1 MAFNPA
7 EFRKNFPYFQQPN
20 AAVYLDSAATSLKPQ
35 ALIDATVAFYQS
47 AGSVHRS
54 QYDEQQTTS
63 YEQARTRVKKLINA
77 ESEQSII
84 WTSGTTHAINLVANG
99 LQPQLTPQDEIIISE
114 AEHHANFVSWQQLSQ
129 KTGAKLIILPLQTNG
144 VIDDRALKSA
154 VQKNCKIVALTMMSN
169 VTGVVQPLADLIPII
184 RRQSNAFIL
193 ADAAQ
198 AINHLAIDLQ
208 QLDVDFLTFSAHKI
222 YGPTG
227 LGVLAGK
234 LTALN
239 QLQPLLFGGKMVQK
253 VSAQQTEFAE
263 LPYKLEAGTP
273 NIAGVIGFN
282 AVLEW
287 LEKWDNNAAHQ
298 YVAQLS
304 EQIIARLQQ
313 YPACQLFAYG
323 DRSPIISFLFKHI
336 DLSDLAT
343 LLSEQNIALRAGEHC
358 AQPYLARLGQRG
370 TLRLSLAPYNNEQ
383 DIEHFFNALDNA
395 LALLD

>member
-1 MAFNPA
+1 MAFNPT
-7 EFRKNFPYFQQPN
+7 EFRKNFPYFQQSN

-54 QYDEQQTTS
+54 QYDEQQTTR

-99 LQPQLTPQDEIIISE
+99 LLPQITPQDEIIISE

-129 KTGAKLIILPLQTNG
+129 KTGARLIVLPLQTNG

-169 VTGVVQPLADLIPII
+169 VTGVMQPLADLIPII

-198 AINHLAIDLQ
+198 AINHLSLDLQ

-253 VSAQQTEFAE
+253 VSPQQTEFAE

-304 EQIIARLQQ
+304 KKITARLQQ
-313 YPACQLFAYG
+313 YPACQLFTYH
-323 DRSPIISFLFKHI
+323 DHSPIISFLFKHI

>member
-1 MAFNPA
+1 MAFNPT
-7 EFRKNFPYFQQPN
+7 EFRKNFLYFQQSN

-54 QYDEQQTTS
+54 QYDEQQTAY

-99 LQPQLTPQDEIIISE
+99 LLPQLSPQDEIIISE

-129 KTGAKLIILPLQTNG
+129 KTGAKLIVLPLQTNG

-169 VTGVVQPLADLIPII
+169 VTGVIQPLADLISII

-298 YVAQLS
+298 YVTQLS
-304 EQIIARLQQ
+304 EKIITRLQQ
-313 YPACQLFAYG
+313 YPACQLFTYG
-323 DRSPIISFLFKHI
+323 DHSPIISFLFKHI

-343 LLSEQNIALRAGEHC
+343 LLAEQNIALRAGEHC

-383 DIEHFFNALDNA
+383 DIKHFFNALNNA

>member
-20 AAVYLDSAATSLKPQ
+20 AAVYFDSAATSLKPQ

-54 QYDEQQTTS
+54 QYDEQQTTR
-63 YEQARTRVKKLINA
+63 YEQARSRVKKLLNA

-84 WTSGTTHAINLVANG
+84 WTSGTTHSINLVANG
-99 LQPQLTPQDEIIISE
+99 LLPQLTPQNEIIISE

-129 KTGAKLIILPLQTNG
+129 KTGAKLIVLPLQTNG

-154 VQKNCKIVALTMMSN
+154 VQKTCKIVALNMMSN

-184 RRQSNAFIL
+184 RRQSNALIL

-198 AINHLAIDLQ
+198 AIHHLPIDLQ

-239 QLQPLLFGGKMVQK
+239 RLQPLLFGGKMVQN
-253 VSAQQTEFAE
+253 VSPQHTEFAE

-287 LEKWDNNAAHQ
+287 LEKWDKNAVHQ

-304 EQIIARLQQ
+304 EKIIARLQQ
-313 YPACQLFAYG
+313 YPTCQLFAYH
-323 DRSPIISFLFKHI
+323 DHSPIISFLFKHI

-343 LLSEQNIALRAGEHC
+343 LLAEQNIALRAGEHC
-358 AQPYLARLGQRG
+358 AQPYLASLGQRG

-383 DIEHFFNALDNA
+383 DIEHFFNALDKA

>member
-1 MAFNPA
+1 MAFDPIA
-7 EFRKNFPYFQQPN
+7 FRSNFPYFKQAE
-20 AAVYLDSAATSLKPQ
+20 AAVYFDSAATSLKPQ
-35 ALIDATVAFYQS
+35 VLIDATSAFYCS

-54 QYDEQQTTS
+54 QYDEKQTAL
-63 YEQARTRVKKLINA
+63 YEQARHRVKQLING
-77 ESEQSII
+77 ESEQGII
-84 WTSGTTHAINLVANG
+84 WTSGTTHAINLVAYG
-99 LQPQLTPQDEIIISE
+99 LLSQLSPQDNIIISQ
-114 AEHHANFVSWQQLSQ
+114 AEHHANFVIWQQVSE
-129 KTGAKLIILPLQTNG
+129 KSGAKLVVLPLGDNG
-144 VIDDRALKSA
+144 IIDDRAFKSA
-154 VQKNCKIVALTMMSN
+154 VNKHTKIVALNVMSN
-169 VTGVVQPLADLIPII
+169 VTGTVQPLAEFIPFI
-184 RRQSNAFIL
+184 RQHSQAFIL
-193 ADAAQ
+193 LDAAQ
-198 AINHLAIDLQ
+198 AINHLPIDFQ
-208 QLDVDFLTFSAHKI
+208 QLDADFLTFSAHKI

-313 YPACQLFAYG
+313 YPACQLFTYG
-323 DRSPIISFLFKHI
+323 DHSPIISFLFKHI

>member
-1 MAFNPA
+1 MAFNPT

-20 AAVYLDSAATSLKPQ
+20 ASVYLDSAATSLKPQ

-54 QYDEQQTTS
+54 QYDEQQTTR

-99 LQPQLTPQDEIIISE
+99 LLPQLTPQDEIIISE

-129 KTGAKLIILPLQTNG
+129 KTGAKLIVLPLQTNG

-198 AINHLAIDLQ
+198 AINHLSLDLQ

-304 EQIIARLQQ
+304 KKITARLQQ
-313 YPACQLFAYG
+313 YPACQLFTYH
-323 DRSPIISFLFKHI
+323 DHSPIISFLFKHI

>member
-1 MAFNPA
+1 MAFNPT
-7 EFRKNFPYFQQPN
+7 EFRKNFPYFQQSN

-54 QYDEQQTTS
+54 QYDEQQTAY

-77 ESEQSII
+77 ESKQSII

-99 LQPQLTPQDEIIISE
+99 LLPQLTPQDEIIITE

-129 KTGAKLIILPLQTNG
+129 KTGAKLIVLPLQTNG

-198 AINHLAIDLQ
+198 AINHLSLDLQ

-287 LEKWDNNAAHQ
+287 LEKWDNNGAHQ
-298 YVAQLS
+298 YVTQLS
-304 EQIIARLQQ
+304 KKIIARLQQ
-313 YPACQLFAYG
+313 YAACQLFTYG
-323 DRSPIISFLFKHI
+323 DHSPIISFLFKHI

>member
-1 MAFNPA
+1 MAFNPT

-54 QYDEQQTTS
+54 QYDEQQTAY

-99 LQPQLTPQDEIIISE
+99 LLPQLTPQDEIIITE
-114 AEHHANFVSWQQLSQ
+114 AEHHANFVSWQQISE
-129 KTGAKLIILPLQTNG
+129 KSGAKLVVLPLLDNG
-144 VIDDRALKSA
+144 IIDERAFKSA
-154 VQKNCKIVALTMMSN
+154 VNKNTKIVALNVMSN
-169 VTGVVQPLADLIPII
+169 VTGAVQPLAEFIPFI
-184 RRQSNAFIL
+184 RQHSQAFVL
-193 ADAAQ
+193 LDAAQ
-198 AINHLAIDLQ
+198 AINHLPIDFQ
-208 QLDVDFLTFSAHKI
+208 QLDADFLTFSAHKI

-239 QLQPLLFGGKMVQK
+239 PLQPLLFGGKMVQQ
-253 VSAQQTEFAE
+253 VSPTHTTFAE
-263 LPYKLEAGTP
+263 LPYRLEAGTP

-304 EQIIARLQQ
+304 EKIIVRLQQ
-313 YPACQLFAYG
+313 YPACQLFTYG